1 MKYLVNSP
9 DTSDHL
15 RKWAGTRKLV
25 IIDYFFWINGTN
37 LHRSQEGLLR
47 SLLFDVFRKCPE
59 LFQTTFPEQWNDSM
73 NLNCDFDDFSLS
85 WNRQELLSGL
95 QKITLQT
102 ASSNAFCIFIDGLDE
117 YEGEHEDLV
126 NILSNMAHTS
136 PIKLCVA
143 SRPWNIF
150 EKALG

>member
-1 MKYLVNSP
+1 
-9 DTSDHL
+9 
-15 RKWAGTRKLV
+15 
-25 IIDYFFWINGTN
+25 
-37 LHRSQEGLLR
+37 
-47 SLLFDVFRKCPE
+47 
-59 LFQTTFPEQWNDSM
+59 M